1 VITTFADDELAEFR
15 SRVRDWL
22 ERSIP
27 PRWREHRGELSPG
40 EVVSIRRTWDGQ
52 LFDAGYAGLTW
63 PPEFGGQ
70 GFGRIEEYVFYE
82 ECAMAGAPEGLSR
95 VGRLMAGPTLIAC
108 GNEYQ
113 RDRYLPLILTGQE
126 IWCQGFSEPG
136 AGSDLAAMRSRAV
149 REVGGYRVSGQK
161 IWVSFAH
168 YADFCL
174 LLALTGDREARHRNL
189 TMLVVDMHA
198 PGVTVRPIRQL
209 NGRLEFS
216 EVFLDEVYVRE
227 EERIGQEN
235 GGWQVAMTVLV
246 NERGMI
252 EAATRYVDLCAA
264 VQLLRDTAAVSGG
277 SGSAAGLGHQVDV
290 YAARVDALRWQVMR
304 AVEKEA
310 AGRDW
315 FASMSVLKVYWS
327 ELYQEIVATG
337 RSVAGPE
344 HAVAW
349 QERYLASRAST
360 IASGT
365 SEIQRTIIAER
376 VLGLPR

>member
-1 VITTFADDELAEFR
+1 
-15 SRVRDWL
+15 
-22 ERSIP
+22 
-27 PRWREHRGELSPG
+27 
-40 EVVSIRRTWDGQ
+40 
-52 LFDAGYAGLTW
+52 
-63 PPEFGGQ
+63 
-70 GFGRIEEYVFYE
+70 
-82 ECAMAGAPEGLSR
+82 
-95 VGRLMAGPTLIAC
+95 
-108 GNEYQ
+108 
-113 RDRYLPLILTGQE
+113 
-126 IWCQGFSEPG
+126 
-136 AGSDLAAMRSRAV
+136 
-149 REVGGYRVSGQK
+149 VSGQK